1 MSAEEASE
9 FVKKLRGTFTNLAVR
24 LQFGALVMPLYLHPL
39 HAYCSVS
46 QTLH

>member
-9 FVKKLRGTFTNLAVR
+9 FVRKLRGTFTNLAVR
-24 LQFGALVMPLYLHPL
+24 LQFGALPTHLYFYPP